1 MSQEFQPEQ
10 ILDSRYRILEILGD
24 GNSGITYR
32 AEKLNSGTI
41 VALKVLSLRGTQN
54 WKLVELFE
62 REAKVLRSL
71 NHPAIPKYLEYFTID
86 SDDDRHFC
94 IVQTI
99 APGKT
104 IAQWIAQ
111 GWRPT
116 ETEVRSL
123 ALQLLQI
130 LRYLHSLK
138 PPVIH
143 RDLKPQNIIRQPD
156 GRIFLVDFGAVGHTY
171 YNTLMRG
178 STVVGTFGYMAPEQF
193 RSQAYPAT
201 DLYGLGATLLFILT
215 RRSPAELPT
224 DENLRLQFRQQIR
237 ISPSLCE
244 WIEQLLEPDPK
255 MRLQTAN
262 EAWLAFPKPSKTWYI
277 SAKQSSQRLP
287 IVLVG
292 LCLTIFALFHMLHR
306 SQYAILNLLGSGE
319 NVQNALQTGEL
330 SLKQYLD
337 YGGGLFL
344 TRNSRTKLIPIAFA
358 QQNWQLGEQWLRSGV
373 NLYYTDSQGQAIIHH
388 LAKLESNSL
397 RAMQRLHQDCPGV
410 NWNHPDRQKRTPL
423 MLTKDEKVA
432 IFLLERG
439 ADPNA
444 ISTKGESFLQKAAQN
459 NWLQAL
465 QTSSPLTGVIP
476 NPLSSAAGQQAGIL
490 IAPIQSQNLPL
501 LKQLV
506 QAGQRLSAADA
517 QQIDFDHWRS
527 FQEKQENWLIT
538 ALTDIN
544 LHDRSGKTLLHYAVV
559 KEKRELLQLV
569 MIAGADVNAPDR
581 QGNTALNLWA
591 KDNDVGT
598 DIGQILINAGAK
610 IDSVSQTRLN
620 REAIKRAVI
629 EQKERERQQQ
639 QQEKEQ
645 QEQRDRERGQRNSS
659 RY

>member
-10 ILDSRYRILEILGD
+10 ILDSRYRILDILGD

-62 REAKVLRSL
+62 REANILRSL

-104 IAQWIAQ
+104 IAQWITQ

-116 ETEVRSL
+116 ETEARSL

-130 LRYLHSLK
+130 LRYLHHRK

-143 RDLKPQNIIRQPD
+143 RDLKPQNIIRHPD

-201 DLYGLGATLLFILT
+201 DLYGLGATLLFVLT

-255 MRLQTAN
+255 IRLQNAE
-262 EAWLAFPKPSKTWYI
+262 EAWLAFPDPSKTWHI
-277 SAKQSSQRLP
+277 TAKQSSQRIP
-287 IVLVG
+287 IVFVG
-292 LCLTIFALFHMLHR
+292 LCLTIFALFQMLYR
-306 SQYAILNLLGSGE
+306 SQYAILNFLGSGD

-337 YGGGLFL
+337 HGGGLFL
-344 TRNSRTKLIPIAFA
+344 TRNSRTQLIPIAFV
-358 QQNWQLGEQWLRSGV
+358 QQNWQLAEKWLRSGV
-373 NLYYTDSQGQAIIHH
+373 NLYHTDSQGQALVHH
-388 LAKLESNSL
+388 LAKLDDGSL
-397 RAMQRLHQDCPGV
+397 PAIKLLHKHCPGV
-410 NWNHPDRQKRTPL
+410 NWNHHDRQKRTPL
-423 MLTKDEKVA
+423 LLAKDEKAA

-439 ADPNA
+439 ADPNT
-444 ISTKGESFLQKAAQN
+444 ISAKGESFLQKAAQN

-465 QTSSPLTGVIP
+465 QASSPQTGVIP
-476 NPLSSAAGQQAGIL
+476 HPISSAAGQQPGIL
-490 IAPIQSQNLPL
+490 IAPIQRRNLPL
-501 LKQLV
+501 LKQLI
-506 QAGQRLSAADA
+506 QAGQRLSAEDA
-517 QQIDFDHWRS
+517 KQIDFSNLRS
-527 FQEKQENWLIT
+527 LQDQQENWLIN
-538 ALTDIN
+538 ALADIN
-544 LHDRSGKTLLHYAVV
+544 LRDRSGKTLLHHAVA
-559 KEKRELLQLV
+559 KPDRELLQLL
-569 MIAGADVNAPDR
+569 IASKAD
-581 QGNTALNLWA
+581 LNLKDLQGDTPLSIWA
-591 KDNDVGT
+591 KDAELDT
-598 DIGQILINAGAK
+598 DIGQILVNAGAE
-610 IDSVSQTRLN
+610 INSVSRARLD
-620 REAIKRAVI
+620 REAIKRATI
-629 EQKERERQQQ
+629 EYDQRELKR
-639 QQEKEQ
+639 QQEKER
-645 QEQRDRERGQRNSS
+645 QEQNDRINSQQGN
-659 RY
+659 RF